1 MEAELSAV
9 PLNMLGCRDYCPEVL
24 DVRTV
29 WIVRSPCEPGCGS
42 RESAGGAMGPSLFGS
57 ELRRAREAM
66 GMTREQFAEAVN
78 YSVSLVEKI
87 ELGRKFPSQEF
98 ADKSDEVLKLDG
110 LLGRIREHT
119 LKEAATPT
127 WAQPW
132 FDLLQQATMLRAYH
146 PQVIHGLVQ
155 TEAYARAHLRSD
167 DPEQTESRVRA
178 RMERQR
184 ELLAQEKPL
193 KLVVLLDESVLRR
206 NLGGKDVMREQL
218 QHLIDFPATVQVI
231 PAGSELSIGL
241 DGAFEIATMDD
252 GRELGYA
259 ETPLEGLLSAKPE
272 VVSQARDRFEALRA
286 EALPR
291 RQSIELIQKVMEEWT

>member
-1 MEAELSAV
+1 
-9 PLNMLGCRDYCPEVL
+9 
-24 DVRTV
+24 
-29 WIVRSPCEPGCGS
+29 
-42 RESAGGAMGPSLFGS
+42 MGPSLFGS

-66 GMTREQFAEAVN
+66 GMTREQFADAVN
-78 YSVSLVEKI
+78 YSLSLVEKI
-87 ELGRKFPSQEF
+87 ELGKKFPSEEF
-98 ADKSDEVLKLDG
+98 TDKSDTVLKLDG
-110 LLGRIREHT
+110 LLRRIREHA

-132 FDLLQQATMLRAYH
+132 FDLLQQATTLRTYN
-146 PQVIHGLVQ
+146 PQVIHGLLQ
-155 TEAYARAHLRSD
+155 TEAYARAQLRTD

-178 RMERQR
+178 RMQRQQ

-193 KLVVLLDESVLRR
+193 KLVVLLHESVLRR

-218 QHLIDFPATVQVI
+218 QHLIDCPAIVQVV
-231 PAGSELSIGL
+231 PAGSELSLGL

-252 GRELGYA
+252 GRELAYA
-259 ETPLEGLLSAKPE
+259 ETPLEGFVVAKPV

-291 RQSIELIQKVMEEWT
+291 QQSIELIQKVMEEWT